1 MTTMST
7 EQSLNP
13 ELIEQTKQQI
23 RSLVNE
29 IAQLS
34 KSDIAPG
41 EYYPEFLTKTVSALA
56 AIGGVVWTLEDQGRL
71 ALQYQISL
79 QKTNLRESEEAQ
91 IQHGRLLQKVITTGE
106 PVLVPP
112 HSGTGDAAA
121 VDDQAANPTDFLL
134 VIGPIKTDLEVVGI
148 VEIFQ
153 RPEAGVN
160 TQKGYLRFLMQ
171 MCDLAADFIK
181 GHQLRHFSDRQVM
194 WTQLEDFTRTAHASL
209 DPRLTAYTI
218 ANEGRRLIECD
229 RVSVAIRRGNKF
241 KIEAVSGQD
250 TFDKRSNTV
259 QLLGRLATKVVE
271 ADEPIWYTGDT
282 SNMAPQIE
290 EALHEY
296 VDESHSK
303 TVAVLPLGRPAPPEE
318 EQDPEKPEL
327 PELPVGALIIER
339 IEDARI
345 PDTMKQRVDVVA
357 KHSSL
362 ALANSLE
369 HQDLFLMP
377 LWRGLGKMKWIV
389 RGRTLPKTISITVAV
404 IVLILMLIVMP
415 WDFEI
420 QADGKLEPVNQ
431 SDIFAR
437 VNGKVRRIEVRH
449 DDKVTKG
456 QTLAVMQNTE
466 ITMQIRELEGNL
478 EATRDTIRAKEWL
491 QQKDRGNLQ
500 ERNQLTGEIL
510 ALYEKLNSLQSQLD
524 LAKEKQAELT
534 IVSPRT
540 GVVLTWDLEK
550 LLDGRPVERGQILME
565 VADTEGPWQIELTV
579 PEDRMGYIVG
589 RQKEIDKQDLKVTF
603 ILASEPG
610 KEYVGKIKE
619 INYNA
624 EVRGEE
630 GNTVLV
636 KVDIEG
642 SVDKSQFPDLRPGTE
657 VKAKI
662 DCGRR
667 SVGFVLFHDLWA
679 FIESRILFRF

>member
-71 ALQYQISL
+71 ALQYQINL

-91 IQHGRLLQKVITTGE
+91 IQHGRLLQKVITSGE

-112 HSGTGDAAA
+112 QSGTGDAAA
-121 VDDQAANPTDFLL
+121 AEDQAANPTDFLL
-134 VIGPIKTDLEVVGI
+134 VVGPIKTDLEVVGVI
-148 VEIFQ
+148 EIFQ
-153 RPEAGVN
+153 RPESGVN
-160 TQKGYLRFLMQ
+160 TQRGYLRFLTQ

-181 GHQLRHFSDRQVM
+181 SHQLRHFSDRQVM
-194 WTQLEDFTRTAHASL
+194 WTKLEDFTRTVHASL
-209 DPRLTAYTI
+209 DPRLTAFTI
-218 ANEGRRLIECD
+218 ANEGRRLVECD
-229 RVSVAIRRGNKF
+229 RVSVAIRRGGKF

-250 TFDKRSNTV
+250 TFDKRSNTIRM
-259 QLLGRLATKVVE
+259 LGRLATKAVE

-318 EQDPEKPEL
+318 EQDPEKPEI
-327 PELPVGALIIER
+327 PEAPIGALIIER
-339 IEDARI
+339 IEDSRI
-345 PDTMKQRVDVVA
+345 PEMMRQRVDIVA

-362 ALANSLE
+362 ALANALE

-377 LWRGLGKMKWIV
+377 VWRALGKMKWIV
-389 RGRTLPKTISITVAV
+389 RGRTLPKTIAISVAV
-404 IVLILMLIVMP
+404 VALLVTMVVMP
-415 WDFEI
+415 WNFEI

-431 SDIFAR
+431 SDVFAR
-437 VNGKVRRIEVRH
+437 VNGKVRRIEVKH
-449 DDKVTKG
+449 DQKVEQG
-456 QTLAVMQNTE
+456 QVLAVMQNTE
-466 ITMQIRELEGNL
+466 ITMQIRELEGNIQSTKETL
-478 EATRDTIRAKEWL
+478 RAKRWL
-491 QQKDRGNLQ
+491 QQQNRGNLQ
-500 ERNQLTGEIL
+500 EQNQLTGEIQALEEKQLSLESQL
-510 ALYEKLNSLQSQLD
+510 ALAN
-524 LAKEKQAELT
+524 EKQTDLT
-534 IVSPRT
+534 VVSPRT
-540 GVVLTWDLEK
+540 GRVITWDLQN
-550 LLDGRPVERGQILME
+550 LLDGRPVDRGQVLME
-565 VADTEGPWQIELTV
+565 VADTEGPWQIELTM

-589 RQKEIDKQDLKVTF
+589 AQEKFNQKDLKVSF
-603 ILASEPG
+603 ILASDPG
-610 KEYVGKIKE
+610 KKYEGKIKE

-624 EVRGEE
+624 EVRGEQ

-642 SVDKSQFPDLRPGTE
+642 SVDKKQFPDLRPGTE
-657 VKAKI
+657 VKAKVY
-662 DCGRR
+662 CGRR

-679 FIESRILFRF
+679 FIQSRILFRF